1 MQIAELGETEREW
14 KQLWC
19 REANLCLEKLMNIE
33 KGAFGFFTLS
43 FLSKNKHGIKALSK
57 L

>member
-43 FLSKNKHGIKALSK
+43 FLSKNNHGIKALSK
-57 L
+57 I